1 MAQIDRCSII
11 NALPRTGT
19 FPFVVQ
25 YNTLTNFWGKYQLKI
40 LGKRY

>member
-11 NALPRTGT
+11 NAFPRTGT

-25 YNTLTNFWGKYQLKI
+25 YNTLINFGGKYQLKI
-40 LGKRY
+40 LRNGY